1 MKAKEIAIYSLLFSI
16 SLFIGRL
23 WFSPLGMTPFDKII
37 LFDVRMPRIVLVS
50 LAGAALGLS
59 GLSFQNIFRNYLAG
73 PGILGVTSGS
83 AFGAAIAILLL
94 PFPYSP
100 IIQASAFFFGIIAV
114 LLAYKI
120 SRMMGE
126 SILSLIL
133 AGLIVSAF
141 FSAMVGLIKFT
152 ADPYNKLPTIV
163 FWLLGSFAGIRWF
176 DVETS
181 FAPLIVGIFGI
192 LYMRWIFNV
201 LSLGDE
207 EARALG
213 LDVKKWRSLGIFFAT
228 LGTASATSVAGMIA
242 WIGVVSPH
250 IARLLV
256 GFDNR
261 KLVPATAFIG
271 AALLLICD
279 DLARSLTPMELPLS
293 VMTNIIGAPILFAI
307 LAKRRKMY
315 GIKGNR
321 RGVFCGGQEDPKR
334 SVNRGQKR
342 NNSNSRT

>member
-1 MKAKEIAIYSLLFSI
+1 MKGKEVLIYSSLFLI

-23 WFSPLGMTPFDKII
+23 WFSPIGASPFDQII
-37 LFDVRMPRIVLVS
+37 LFDVRMPRAILVS

-59 GLSFQNIFRNYLAG
+59 GLAFQNIFRNYLAG

-100 IIQASAFFFGIIAV
+100 IIQASAFFFGALAV
-114 LLAYKI
+114 FLSYRI
-120 SRMMGE
+120 SKMMGE

-141 FSAMVGLIKFT
+141 FSAMVGMIKFT

-163 FWLLGSFAGIRWF
+163 FWLLGSFAGVRWF

-181 FAPLIVGIFGI
+181 FAPLLVGILGVI
-192 LYMRWIFNV
+192 AMRWIFNV
-201 LSLGDE
+201 LSLGNE
-207 EARALG
+207 EAKALG
-213 LDVKKWRSLGIFFAT
+213 LDVRKWRRLGIFFAT
-228 LGTASATSVAGMIA
+228 MGTAAATSVAGMIA

-261 KLVPATAFIG
+261 KLVPATAFVG

-315 GIKGNR
+315 CVKSDRHKVLCRWEGDIAGSEH
-321 RGVFCGGQEDPKR
+321 RG
-334 SVNRGQKR
+334 
-342 NNSNSRT
+342 